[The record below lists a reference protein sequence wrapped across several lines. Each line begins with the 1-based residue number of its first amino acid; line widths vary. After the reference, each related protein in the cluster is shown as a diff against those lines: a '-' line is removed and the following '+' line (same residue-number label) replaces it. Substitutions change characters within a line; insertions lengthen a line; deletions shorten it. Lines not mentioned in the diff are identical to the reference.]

1 MIGLKSRFAEYS
13 SYHLTRGNQ
22 WTHYLGIPMI
32 VITLLGLLTQVQF
45 GVLDLGLVVM
55 GLSLVWYFL
64 MDWRLAIPF
73 SFLVGSFYYLG
84 KSLPLQVQVVGF
96 VLGWILQFIGHYFFE
111 KRSPAF
117 YKNFEHLLVGPIW
130 IFAKWVGYKNVD

>member
-1 MIGLKSRFAEYS
+1 
-13 SYHLTRGNQ
+13 
-22 WTHYLGIPMI
+22 MI

-73 SFLVGSFYYLG
+73 SFLLGSFYYLG
-84 KSLPLQVQVVGF
+84 KSLPLQVQGVGF
-96 VLGWILQFIGHYFFE
+96 VLGWVLQFIGHYFFE

-130 IFAKWVGYKNVD
+130 IFAKWVGYKNVN